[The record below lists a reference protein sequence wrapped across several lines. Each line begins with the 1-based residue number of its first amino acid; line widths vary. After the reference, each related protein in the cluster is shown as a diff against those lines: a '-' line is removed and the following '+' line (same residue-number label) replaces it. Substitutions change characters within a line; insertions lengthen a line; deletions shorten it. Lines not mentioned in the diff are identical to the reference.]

1 MKQCKVRRSFS
12 RLVEIGGLL
21 VLPIMGHL
29 FLPIIVLIPSPYRY
43 FGILLMVLGLLIA
56 ISASNAFRAT
66 GTSFKL
72 HGDASHLVTD
82 GPFRRT
88 RNPMYLG
95 MLIWFVGLSIL
106 LGTLSPFL
114 FVALLFLLLNF
125 VIIPMEERSLR
136 EIHGQKFTEYEG
148 RVRRWL

>member
-1 MKQCKVRRSFS
+1 
-12 RLVEIGGLL
+12 
-21 VLPIMGHL
+21 
-29 FLPIIVLIPSPYRY
+29 
-43 FGILLMVLGLLIA
+43 MVLGLLIA
-56 ISASNAFRAT
+56 ISASKAFRAT
-66 GTSFKL
+66 GASFKL

-106 LGTLSPFL
+106 QGTLSPFL
-114 FVALLFLLLNF
+114 FAALLFLLLNL

-136 EIHGQKFTEYEG
+136 EIHG
-148 RVRRWL
+148 

>member
-1 MKQCKVRRSFS
+1 
-12 RLVEIGGLL
+12 
-21 VLPIMGHL
+21 
-29 FLPIIVLIPSPYRY
+29 
-43 FGILLMVLGLLIA
+43 MV
-56 ISASNAFRAT
+56 
-66 GTSFKL
+66 
-72 HGDASHLVTD
+72 
-82 GPFRRT
+82 
-88 RNPMYLG
+88 LG

-114 FVALLFLLLNF
+114 FAALLFLLLHF